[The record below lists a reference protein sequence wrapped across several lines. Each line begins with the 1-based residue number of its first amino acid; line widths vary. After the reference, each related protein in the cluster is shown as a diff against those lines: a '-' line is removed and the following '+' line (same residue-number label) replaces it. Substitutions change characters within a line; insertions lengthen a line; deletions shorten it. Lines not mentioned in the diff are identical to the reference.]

1 MINKTLGTY
10 FALQLKLLA
19 VVVLALSFLG
29 AKSHSNKLLKSLSK
43 ERNRFTS
50 LYNKQKQLK
59 AKNGGFFGMGLGT
72 LSIKAGTSNSPSQNF
87 PIVLSFKGGFQSYF
101 NNSIGLKVFA
111 ALDLATSEANWQFNN
126 PRTHS
131 FFGMVSAGLSLPIEF
146 SLTRSY
152 QHFLGFY
159 GGVGAGFMIYMD
171 NEQFQIGNEVKAFG
185 VVAQAGISLTL
196 YSKHHIEAGF
206 KILPTDKSLPDSKYF
221 KTSEM
226 FNIMY
231 LYKF

>member
-1 MINKTLGTY
+1 M
-10 FALQLKLLA
+10 
-19 VVVLALSFLG
+19 
-29 AKSHSNKLLKSLSK
+29 
-43 ERNRFTS
+43 
-50 LYNKQKQLK
+50 YNKQKQLK
-59 AKNGGFFGMGLGT
+59 AKNGGFFGGGLGT
-72 LSIKAGTSNSPSQNF
+72 LSIKAGTNNSSPQNF

-101 NNSIGLKVFA
+101 NNSVGLKIFA

-126 PRTHS
+126 PRTNS

-159 GGVGAGFMIYMD
+159 GGVGAGFMLYMD
-171 NEQFQIGNEVKAFG
+171 NEQFQIRNKEEVKAFG

-196 YSKHHIEAGF
+196 YSKHRIEAGF